1 MKKNLLISSFLLLLT
16 FDSISQENDNVEVDL
31 LFLKIQELEVEIANL
46 RNILE
51 SQDYLIQKL
60 IKESVQEVDST
71 SFGSDNLDDMNSSNS
86 IRFIGVDDLQ
96 SKEEVYKKA
105 INALGDQ
112 DFVKASSLFSYFVES
127 FTDDEKL
134 PLSFFFGLEK
144 LHSFKKTINQQINI
158 S

>member
-60 IKESVQEVDST
+60 IKESVQ
-71 SFGSDNLDDMNSSNS
+71 
-86 IRFIGVDDLQ
+86 
-96 SKEEVYKKA
+96 
-105 INALGDQ
+105 
-112 DFVKASSLFSYFVES
+112 
-127 FTDDEKL
+127 
-134 PLSFFFGLEK
+134 
-144 LHSFKKTINQQINI
+144 
-158 S
+158 